1 MRPPEVLVAIA
12 EAIVAATARMP
23 GQMTHQLQS
32 GLICRVGRNLRPQ
45 GLLDGSEAVL
55 ELVGAI
61 EVLVQRVPGKG
72 LY

>member
-1 MRPPEVLVAIA
+1 MVRPGEVLVAIG

-23 GQMTHQLQS
+23 EQMTQRLQS
-32 GLICRVGRNLRPQ
+32 GLICWLARNM
-45 GLLDGSEAVL
+45 GLSDGLEAVR
-55 ELVGAI
+55 ELVAAM